1 MCHSTLAWDAFLLS
15 HVICVS
21 EYKWEWTVTFSFSVQ
36 ISKCC
41 DQVLNILETHNDF
54 FYKASILPV
63 PNYFSVHWTRSPLTQ
78 NLSDLICSGYYNK
91 ILLSGWLIY
100 LFISLLVLSYSL
112 WPHDYTVHGILQARI
127 LEWVAFPFC
136 RGSSQPSD
144 QTQVSC
150 IAGRFF
156 PSWVTREA
164 QEYWSGQPIPSWE
177 DLPNSGIEPESPV
190 LQVDS
195 LSTE

>member
-1 MCHSTLAWDAFLLS
+1 MSGSNCCFLT
-15 HVICVS
+15 CMQVS
-21 EYKWEWTVTFSFSVQ
+21 QET
-36 ISKCC
+36 SK
-41 DQVLNILETHNDF
+41 VVW
-54 FYKASILPV
+54 YS
-63 PNYFSVHWTRSPLTQ
+63 
-78 NLSDLICSGYYNK
+78 
-91 ILLSGWLIY
+91 
-100 LFISLLVLSYSL
+100 ISLRIFQFVVIPTVKGFSIINDAEADVFLEFPCFLCDPELESESCCSVASNSL
-112 WPHDYTVHGILQARI
+112 WPMDYTVHGVLQARI

-150 IAGRFF
+150 IAGGFC
-156 PSWVTREA
+156 PSWGTREA

-177 DLPNSGIEPESPV
+177 DLPNPGIEPESPV

>member
-1 MCHSTLAWDAFLLS
+1 MCHSMLAWDAFLLS

-21 EYKWEWTVTFSFSVQ
+21 EYKWEWTVIFSFSVQ

-78 NLSDLICSGYYNK
+78 NLSDLICSGCYNK

-112 WPHDYTVHGILQARI
+112 WPHGLYSPWNSPCQNTGVGSLA
-127 LEWVAFPFC
+127 VPFS
-136 RGSSQPSD
+136 RGSSQPRD
-144 QTQVSC
+144 RTQVPC

-156 PSWVTREA
+156 TSWATKEA
-164 QEYWSGQPIPSWE
+164 QEYWSG
-177 DLPNSGIEPESPV
+177 
-190 LQVDS
+190 
-195 LSTE
+195 

>member
-1 MCHSTLAWDAFLLS
+1 MCHSMLAWDAFLLS

-21 EYKWEWTVTFSFSVQ
+21 EYKWEWTVIFSFSVQ

-78 NLSDLICSGYYNK
+78 NLSDLICSGCYNK

-112 WPHDYTVHGILQARI
+112 WPHDYTVHGVLQARI
-127 LEWVAFPFC
+127 LEWVAYSFSRGIFPT
-136 RGSSQPSD
+136 RNRTGI
-144 QTQVSC
+144 SC
-150 IAGRFF
+150 IPGGFF
-156 PSWVTREA
+156 TNWAIREA
-164 QEYWSGQPIPSWE
+164 PS
-177 DLPNSGIEPESPV
+177 EPEAKPIWPALV
-190 LQVDS
+190 M
-195 LSTE
+195 